1 MTTAGYQRVANHEA
15 AHAAAAAVL
24 DVVPTRVQ
32 VGGFPDATA
41 GRVSF
46 EHVDVDRSVAR
57 RYAQIMLA
65 GWIGNDED
73 PPRWP
78 LDAQAPKGSD
88 ERKLVTLASYLDLD
102 RASYAALVSETWRL
116 AASPEFRAAECAFR
130 TALGRTHILDRDQ
143 IVRLLRVTGL
153 GKHLRGGGA
162 MKGVPLIEVI
172 DRDGRPMRVRAD
184 WVPWWEED
192 EDLAAGTAKA
202 FDDAKGQVATRNG
215 KGHGPIQIKSFEV

>member
-1 MTTAGYQRVANHEA
+1 MTTAGYERVANHEA

-32 VGGFPDATA
+32 VGGFPDSTA

-46 EHVDVDRSVAR
+46 DHVDVDRSVAR

-65 GWIGNDED
+65 GWIGNDQD

-116 AASPEFRAAECAFR
+116 AASPEFRAIEHGFR
-130 TALGRTHILDRDQ
+130 TALGHTHTLDRGA
-143 IVRLLRVTGL
+143 IVRLLRGL
-153 GKHLRGGGA
+153 DKHLRGGGA

-184 WVPWWEED
+184 WTPWWEED

-202 FDDAKGQVATRNG
+202 FDAEVATRNG
-215 KGHGPIQIKSFEV
+215 KGHGPIQIKSFEC